1 MLEDILLYNITLI
14 FVQFMLWYFIF
25 LSNGPF
31 ISLCFL
37 LVSFALITSQSET
50 LEHMIV
56 LSR

>member
-1 MLEDILLYNITLI
+1 MLEDILLYNTTLI

-25 LSNGPF
+25 LSSGPF

-37 LVSFALITSQSET
+37 LVSFALITSQSEK